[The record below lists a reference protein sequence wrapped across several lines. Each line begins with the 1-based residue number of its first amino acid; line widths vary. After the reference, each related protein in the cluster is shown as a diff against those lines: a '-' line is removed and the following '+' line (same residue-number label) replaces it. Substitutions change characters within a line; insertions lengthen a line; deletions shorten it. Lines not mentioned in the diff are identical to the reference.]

1 VQSSIIMPLLLQQ
14 MLRRDSENCSI
25 APNSVS
31 ASPKPAAMMIAHGKF
46 VALRSLSVAAFFLE
60 RFRQPDRCSR
70 HGQNHLHEKAP
81 FKSRDPVYCAV
92 QHFS

>member
-14 MLRRDSENCSI
+14 MLRRDSEICSI

-31 ASPKPAAMMIAHGKF
+31 ASPKPATMMMPYGKF
-46 VALRSLSVAAFFLE
+46 AAQGPLSAAAFFPE
-60 RFRQPDRCSR
+60 RFRQPDQRGR
-70 HGQNHLHEKAP
+70 HGQNHLHEKKP
-81 FKSRDPVYCAV
+81 FISRDPVYCAV